1 VATLI
6 RGIVK
11 EGKIIPQ
18 TPLPEGLEVEI
29 TLPEETI
36 VVPPELQA
44 ELDAW
49 TIGSAEALA
58 LVERLAEKE
67 FTDEEG

>member
-1 VATLI
+1 MATVI

-29 TLPEETI
+29 ALPEETL

-44 ELDAW
+44 EFDAW
-49 TIGSAEALA
+49 SLGSAEALA
-58 LVERLAEKE
+58 LVERLTDEE

>member
-1 VATLI
+1 MATLI

-29 TLPEETI
+29 ALPEDTL
-36 VVPPELQA
+36 VVPPESKRSSMP
-44 ELDAW
+44 
-49 TIGSAEALA
+49 G
-58 LVERLAEKE
+58 R
-67 FTDEEG
+67 

>member
-1 VATLI
+1 MATLI

-18 TPLPEGLEVEI
+18 TRLPEGLEVDI
-29 TLPEETI
+29 ALPEETF

-44 ELDAW
+44 EFDAW
-49 TIGSAEALA
+49 SLGSAEALV
-58 LVERLAEKE
+58 LVERIAEKE

>member
-29 TLPEETI
+29 ALPEQTFL
-36 VVPPELQA
+36 VPPDLQA
-44 ELDAW
+44 EFDAW
-49 TIGSAEALA
+49 SLGSAEALE
-58 LVERLAEKE
+58 LVERLVAKE